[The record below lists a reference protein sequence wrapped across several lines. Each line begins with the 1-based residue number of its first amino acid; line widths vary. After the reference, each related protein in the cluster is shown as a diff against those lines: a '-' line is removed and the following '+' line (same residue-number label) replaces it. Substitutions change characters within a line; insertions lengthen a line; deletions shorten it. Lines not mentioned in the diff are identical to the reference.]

1 VAMINGIAALF
12 VLAVSTM
19 SVPVD
24 SMQGWSEM
32 EYRRIPQNEV
42 SASDDGLHI
51 RVQDSA
57 SPLVYR
63 FDEPVAIRSI
73 TVTARWSGELALPD
87 EAVQGSEDADDFVL
101 KVGLVEEG
109 DETLNWFQRRVA
121 ADWIIRL
128 HDLAPDGTGIAGINF
143 YSTTQQRELVGT
155 SRIHPLSDLM
165 KEERVTWVD
174 GAGSFRITRDFA
186 APMRTLGLWLSADGD
201 NTGSSF
207 DLHIDSIE
215 IAAD

>member
-1 VAMINGIAALF
+1 MMNGLAATLTVALG
-12 VLAVSTM
+12 TM
-19 SVPVD
+19 NVPVD
-24 SMQGWSEM
+24 SLQGWSEM
-32 EYRRIPQNEV
+32 AFRNIPQNQV
-42 SASDDGLHI
+42 SVSDEGLHI
-51 RVQDSA
+51 RVQESA

-63 FDEPVAIRSI
+63 FDVPVAIRSI
-73 TVTARWSGELALPD
+73 TVTARWSGELVLPD
-87 EAVQGSEDADDFVL
+87 EAVQGSEDADDFIL

-109 DETLNWFQRRVA
+109 DKTLNWFQRRIA
-121 ADWIIRL
+121 ADWILRL

-143 YSTTQQRELVGT
+143 YSTTQQEELVGT

-165 KEERVTWVD
+165 NEEHVTWID
-174 GAGSFRITRDFA
+174 GAGSFRITKDFA
-186 APMRTLGLWLSADGD
+186 TPMRTLGLWLSADGD